1 MAICPIEN
9 RVKLTYTEK
18 VEVIIMDL
26 YKEILIHVLLK
37 QDIKIDFPNLNINIQ
52 EIFEL
57 TCYQALQK
65 IKEII
70 HNDSLEDAECF
81 TKIEE
86 IICLYESIG
95 SNGGNRHDFG

>member
-52 EIFEL
+52 EIFES
-57 TCYQALQK
+57 TCYPVSYTHLP
-65 IKEII
+65 
-70 HNDSLEDAECF
+70 S
-81 TKIEE
+81 
-86 IICLYESIG
+86 G
-95 SNGGNRHDFG
+95 